1 MFPWDRE
8 TTYLGAALVCAS
20 IGAVTDYRSRRIPN
34 WLTVPSILL
43 GLVLHRTLNGW
54 FDMATAALA
63 GLIAGGI
70 FLIFL
75 LAGGMGGGDVK
86 LIAAVCCLAGISHTM
101 SILIATSLLG
111 GVFAIA
117 LALSSRQMLQ
127 TISNVGSL
135 VAYHRREGL
144 RPHPDLNVRNT
155 ARLRLPYGIVIAAGT
170 AFSLCKTMTG

>member
-1 MFPWDRE
+1 MFPLHQE
-8 TTYLGAALVCAS
+8 AVYLGTALVCAS
-20 IGAVTDYRSRRIPN
+20 IGGLTDYRSRRIPN
-34 WLTVPSILL
+34 WLTCPSLIL
-43 GLVLHRTLNGW
+43 GLFLHLALGGW
-54 FDMATAALA
+54 REMATAALA

-70 FLIFL
+70 FLVFF

-86 LIAAVCCLAGISHTM
+86 LIAAVCCLSGLSQTA

-117 LALSSRQMLQ
+117 LALVSRQMLQ

-135 VAYHRREGL
+135 AAHHGREGL
-144 RPHPDLNVRNT
+144 NPHPDLNVKNS

-170 AFSLCKTMTG
+170 AFTMCRMFA